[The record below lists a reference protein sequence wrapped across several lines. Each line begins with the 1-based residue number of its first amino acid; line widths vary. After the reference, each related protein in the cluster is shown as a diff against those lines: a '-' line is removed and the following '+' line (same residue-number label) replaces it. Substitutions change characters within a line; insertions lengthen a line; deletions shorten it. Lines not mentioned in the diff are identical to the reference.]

1 MRNGIYS
8 VTFSSNQGKQG
19 SGVAIVTGDMIYGG
33 DAGYYYKG
41 SIQTEGQTAI
51 ARIQVARHQAREE
64 SIFGPLNDFTL
75 EVSGTPNDEAFN
87 RGRERHG
94 TTG

>member
-1 MRNGIYS
+1 VI
-8 VTFSSNQGKQG
+8 
-19 SGVAIVTGDMIYGG
+19 IVTGDLIYGG

-41 SIQTEGQTAI
+41 SIQTQGETAT

-75 EVSGTPNDEAFN
+75 EVAGAPNDEAFN
-87 RGRERHG
+87 LQGEVTGQPGMRISVQGRRVADL
-94 TTG
+94 